1 MSNRTLELQ
10 SHSRE
15 HSDPPLVFLHQRVE
29 SDPPLEFLQPDP
41 PVVLQVDESSGV
53 NKTSGESSWLVVTIG
68 RNDLAGSQKQAS
80 VPNGPT
86 VSFAVPHYTTVGD
99 KLTVN
104 NNGHIVQING
114 NDITAAQMFD
124 GVPPPAPSGFF
135 SPPPPAPIPP
145 SAFKSPSPP
154 AASKIKKKVR
164 FSVQEPVK
172 KRRLSSRDLMKQA
185 NESSRKARSV
195 RVQNKSTKPSAKNRT
210 TRSSRSLMRQHS
222 KTTARSGLSSTT
234 STATSSSPAPRTQEV
249 DMMDD
254 GIDPERTLFSGFW
267 PDRGICCCQ
276 GVSSKTVGKGAGAS
290 RSLEKKAHSIEIT
303 DHHVI
308 YKTTKK
314 LMSCCAFGG
323 CPQINTQTS
332 LVDGLNAIIV
342 REDDNAGRY
351 GMFVMYLV
359 WFCFGIFGGH
369 YWFKRKLFAQTRTH
383 RLFLFL
389 YLITLGGGGLFWLI
403 DGFRVGNWVGGY
415 TVLFQ

>member
-1 MSNRTLELQ
+1 
-10 SHSRE
+10 
-15 HSDPPLVFLHQRVE
+15 
-29 SDPPLEFLQPDP
+29 
-41 PVVLQVDESSGV
+41 
-53 NKTSGESSWLVVTIG
+53 
-68 RNDLAGSQKQAS
+68 
-80 VPNGPT
+80 
-86 VSFAVPHYTTVGD
+86 
-99 KLTVN
+99 
-104 NNGHIVQING
+104 
-114 NDITAAQMFD
+114 
-124 GVPPPAPSGFF
+124 
-135 SPPPPAPIPP
+135 
-145 SAFKSPSPP
+145 
-154 AASKIKKKVR
+154 
-164 FSVQEPVK
+164 
-172 KRRLSSRDLMKQA
+172 
-185 NESSRKARSV
+185 
-195 RVQNKSTKPSAKNRT
+195 
-210 TRSSRSLMRQHS
+210 
-222 KTTARSGLSSTT
+222 
-234 STATSSSPAPRTQEV
+234 
-249 DMMDD
+249 MMDD
-254 GIDPERTLFSGFW
+254 GMDPERTLFSGFW

-276 GVSSKTVGKGAGAS
+276 GVSSKTVGKGAGTS
-290 RSLEKKAHSIEIT
+290 RSLENKAHSIKIT

-342 REDDNAGRY
+342 REDDNAGRF